1 MPYLKRRDFIMLV
14 GGATAAWPLSARAQQ
29 SLPVIGFLHAGSPG
43 ERVHLI
49 TALREGLRARGYL
62 EGENVIIDY
71 RWAEDQ
77 FDRLPAL
84 AAELVRR
91 RASVIATPAGTVAAL
106 AAKRA
111 TTTIPIIFGSEND
124 PLKAGLVA
132 SFNRP
137 ESNATGVYFLSGG
150 LAEKRLGLIRELLPR
165 SDLVGLLLN
174 PNDPLTDAITTEVR
188 QAASTVGQRIE
199 VLHATSGRD
208 IDAAFRSL
216 LQKRASALVLGPG
229 PLFFT
234 RRVQL
239 VTLATRHAI
248 PAIYVSREF
257 AQAGG
262 LMSYGSDLAEVWR
275 QVGDYVGRVLK
286 GAKPSDLPVMQSTKL
301 EFVINL
307 QTARAFDLEIP
318 PTLLARADEVIE

>member
-1 MPYLKRRDFIMLV
+1 MKRRDFIAFL
-14 GGATAAWPLSARAQQ
+14 GGAAVAWPLAARAQQ
-29 SLPVIGFLHAGSPG
+29 AVPVIGFLHPGSLG
-43 ERVHLI
+43 ERIHLL

-62 EGENVIIDY
+62 EGQNVTIEY
-71 RWAEDQ
+71 RWADDQ

-84 AAELVRR
+84 VAELVRR
-91 RASVIATPAGTVAAL
+91 RVSVIATPAGTVAAL
-106 AAKRA
+106 AAKSA

-137 ESNATGVYFLSGG
+137 EGNATGVYFLSDG

-165 SDLVGLLLN
+165 ANLIGLLLN
-174 PNDPLTDAITTEVR
+174 PNDPLTDVITTEVQ

-199 VLHATSGRD
+199 VLHASSSRE
-208 IDAAFRSL
+208 IDAAFASL
-216 LQKRASALVLGPG
+216 LQKRAGALVLGAG

-239 VTLATRHAI
+239 VTLATRHAV
-248 PAIYVSREF
+248 PAVYVSREF
-257 AQAGG
+257 VQAGG
-262 LMSYGSDLAEVWR
+262 LMSYGTNLAEMWR

-286 GAKPSDLPVMQSTKL
+286 GTNPTDLPVMQSTKL

-307 QTARAFDLEIP
+307 QTARTFDLEIP
-318 PTLLARADEVIE
+318 PTLIARADEVIE

>member
-1 MPYLKRRDFIMLV
+1 VRRRDFMTLI
-14 GGATAAWPLSARAQQ
+14 GGAAAAWPFAARAQQ
-29 SLPVIGFLHAGSPG
+29 AVPVIGFLHPGSLG
-43 ERVHLI
+43 ERIHLL

-62 EGENVIIDY
+62 EGQNVTIEY
-71 RWAEDQ
+71 RWADDQ

-84 AAELVRR
+84 VAELVRR
-91 RASVIATPAGTVAAL
+91 RVSVIATPAGTVAAL
-106 AAKRA
+106 AAKSA

-137 ESNATGVYFLSGG
+137 EGNATGVYFLSDG

-165 SDLVGLLLN
+165 ANLIGLLLN
-174 PNDPLTDAITTEVR
+174 PNDPLTDVITTEVQ

-199 VLHATSGRD
+199 VLHASSSRE
-208 IDAAFRSL
+208 IDAAFASL
-216 LQKRASALVLGPG
+216 LQKRAGALVLGAG

-239 VTLATRHAI
+239 VTLATRHAV
-248 PAIYVSREF
+248 PAVYVSREF
-257 AQAGG
+257 VQAGG
-262 LMSYGSDLAEVWR
+262 LMSYGTNLAEMWR

-286 GAKPSDLPVMQSTKL
+286 GTNPTDLPVMQSTKL

-307 QTARAFDLEIP
+307 QTARTFDLEIP
-318 PTLLARADEVIE
+318 PTLIARADEVIE

>member
-1 MPYLKRRDFIMLV
+1 MMRRREFITLL
-14 GGATAAWPLSARAQQ
+14 GGAAAAWPLSVSAQQ
-29 SLPVIGFLHAGSPG
+29 AVPVIGFLHPGSLG
-43 ERVHLI
+43 ERIHLL
-49 TALREGLRARGYL
+49 TGLREGLRARGYL
-62 EGENVIIDY
+62 DGQNVTIEY
-71 RWAEDQ
+71 RWADDQ

-91 RASVIATPAGTVAAL
+91 RVSVIATPAGTVAAL
-106 AAKRA
+106 AAKSA

-124 PLKAGLVA
+124 PVKAGLVA

-137 ESNATGVYFLSGG
+137 EGNATGVYFLSGG

-165 SDLVGLLLN
+165 ADLIGLLLN
-174 PNDPLTDAITTEVR
+174 PNDPLTDVITTEVQ

-199 VLHATSGRD
+199 VFHASSSRE
-208 IDAAFRSL
+208 IDAAFASL
-216 LQKRASALVLGPG
+216 LQKRAGGFVLGAG
-229 PLFFT
+229 ALFFS

-257 AQAGG
+257 VQAGG
-262 LMSYGSDLAEVWR
+262 LMSYGTNLVEMWR

-286 GAKPSDLPVMQSTKL
+286 GTNPTDLPVMQSTKL

-307 QTARAFDLEIP
+307 QTARTFDLEIP
-318 PTLLARADEVIE
+318 PSLLARADEVIE

>member
-106 AAKRA
+106 AAKKA

-132 SFNRP
+132 SFNP
-137 ESNATGVYFLSGG
+137 
-150 LAEKRLGLIRELLPR
+150 
-165 SDLVGLLLN
+165 
-174 PNDPLTDAITTEVR
+174 
-188 QAASTVGQRIE
+188 VGQRIE

-208 IDAAFRSL
+208 IDAAFTSL
-216 LQKRASALVLGPG
+216 AQKRASALVLGPG

-248 PAIYVSREF
+248 PAIYGSREF

>member
-106 AAKRA
+106 AAKKA

-137 ESNATGVYFLSGG
+137 ESRCIFSQQWVGG
-150 LAEKRLGLIRELLPR
+150 K
-165 SDLVGLLLN
+165 
-174 PNDPLTDAITTEVR
+174 
-188 QAASTVGQRIE
+188 
-199 VLHATSGRD
+199 
-208 IDAAFRSL
+208 
-216 LQKRASALVLGPG
+216 
-229 PLFFT
+229 
-234 RRVQL
+234 
-239 VTLATRHAI
+239 ATR
-248 PAIYVSREF
+248 PN
-257 AQAGG
+257 
-262 LMSYGSDLAEVWR
+262 
-275 QVGDYVGRVLK
+275 
-286 GAKPSDLPVMQSTKL
+286 P
-301 EFVINL
+301 
-307 QTARAFDLEIP
+307 
-318 PTLLARADEVIE
+318 

>member
-1 MPYLKRRDFIMLV
+1 MSDMRRRQFITLLG
-14 GGATAAWPLSARAQQ
+14 GGAAAWPLAAHAQQ
-29 SLPVIGFLHAGSPG
+29 TVPVIGFLHPGSLG
-43 ERVHLI
+43 ERIHLL

-62 EGENVIIDY
+62 EGQNVTIEY
-71 RWAEDQ
+71 RWADDQ

-84 AAELVRR
+84 VAELVRR
-91 RASVIATPAGTVAAL
+91 RVSVIATPAGTVAAL
-106 AAKRA
+106 AAKSA

-137 ESNATGVYFLSGG
+137 EGNATGVYFLSDG

-165 SDLVGLLLN
+165 ANLIGLLLN
-174 PNDPLTDAITTEVR
+174 PNDPLTDVITTEVQ

-199 VLHATSGRD
+199 VLHASSSRE
-208 IDAAFRSL
+208 IDAAFASL
-216 LQKRASALVLGPG
+216 LQKRAGALVLGAG

-239 VTLATRHAI
+239 VTLATRHAV

-257 AQAGG
+257 VQAGG
-262 LMSYGSDLAEVWR
+262 LMSYGTNLAEMWR

-286 GAKPSDLPVMQSTKL
+286 GTNPTDLPVMQSTKL

-307 QTARAFDLEIP
+307 QTARTFDLEIP
-318 PTLLARADEVIE
+318 PSLLARADEVIE

>member
-1 MPYLKRRDFIMLV
+1 MKRRDFIAFL
-14 GGATAAWPLSARAQQ
+14 GGAAVAWPLAARAQQ
-29 SLPVIGFLHAGSPG
+29 AVPVIGFLHPGSLG
-43 ERVHLI
+43 ERIHLL

-62 EGENVIIDY
+62 EGQNVTIEY
-71 RWAEDQ
+71 RWADDQ

-84 AAELVRR
+84 VAELVRR
-91 RASVIATPAGTVAAL
+91 RVSVIATPAGTVAAL
-106 AAKRA
+106 AAKSA

-137 ESNATGVYFLSGG
+137 EGNATGVYFLSDG

-165 SDLVGLLLN
+165 ANLIGLLLN
-174 PNDPLTDAITTEVR
+174 PNDPLTDVITTEVQ

-199 VLHATSGRD
+199 VLHASSSRE
-208 IDAAFRSL
+208 IDAAFASL
-216 LQKRASALVLGPG
+216 LQKRAGALVLGAG

-239 VTLATRHAI
+239 VTLATRHAV
-248 PAIYVSREF
+248 PAVYVSREF
-257 AQAGG
+257 VQAGG
-262 LMSYGSDLAEVWR
+262 LMSYGTNLAEMWR

-286 GAKPSDLPVMQSTKL
+286 GTNPTDLPVMQSTKL

-307 QTARAFDLEIP
+307 QTARTFDLEIP
-318 PTLLARADEVIE
+318 PSLLARADEVIE

>member
-1 MPYLKRRDFIMLV
+1 VKRRDFMTLI
-14 GGATAAWPLSARAQQ
+14 GGAAAAWPFAARAQQ
-29 SLPVIGFLHAGSPG
+29 AVPVIGFLHPGSLG
-43 ERVHLI
+43 ERIHLL

-62 EGENVIIDY
+62 EGQNVTIEY
-71 RWAEDQ
+71 RWADDQ

-84 AAELVRR
+84 VAELVRR
-91 RASVIATPAGTVAAL
+91 RVSVIATPAGTVAAL
-106 AAKRA
+106 AAKSA

-137 ESNATGVYFLSGG
+137 EGNATGVYFLSDG

-165 SDLVGLLLN
+165 ANLIGLLLN
-174 PNDPLTDAITTEVR
+174 PNDPLTDVITTEVQ

-199 VLHATSGRD
+199 VLHASSSRE
-208 IDAAFRSL
+208 IDAAFASL
-216 LQKRASALVLGPG
+216 LQKRAGALVLGAG

-239 VTLATRHAI
+239 VTLATRHAV
-248 PAIYVSREF
+248 PAVYVSREF
-257 AQAGG
+257 VQAGG
-262 LMSYGSDLAEVWR
+262 LMSYGTNLAEMWR

-286 GAKPSDLPVMQSTKL
+286 GTNPTDLPVMQSTKL

-307 QTARAFDLEIP
+307 QTARTFDLEIP
-318 PTLLARADEVIE
+318 PSLLARADEVIE

>member
-106 AAKRA
+106 AAKKA
-111 TTTIPIIFGSEND
+111 TTTIPIIFGGEAHPDGCS
-124 PLKAGLVA
+124 
-132 SFNRP
+132 SSRF
-137 ESNATGVYFLSGG
+137 SS
-150 LAEKRLGLIRELLPR
+150 R
-165 SDLVGLLLN
+165 SI
-174 PNDPLTDAITTEVR
+174 P
-188 QAASTVGQRIE
+188 SRI
-199 VLHATSGRD
+199 
-208 IDAAFRSL
+208 
-216 LQKRASALVLGPG
+216 K
-229 PLFFT
+229 
-234 RRVQL
+234 
-239 VTLATRHAI
+239 
-248 PAIYVSREF
+248 
-257 AQAGG
+257 
-262 LMSYGSDLAEVWR
+262 
-275 QVGDYVGRVLK
+275 
-286 GAKPSDLPVMQSTKL
+286 
-301 EFVINL
+301 
-307 QTARAFDLEIP
+307 
-318 PTLLARADEVIE
+318 DEVFLYFVYGDVIQ

>member
-1 MPYLKRRDFIMLV
+1 MRRREFITLL
-14 GGATAAWPLSARAQQ
+14 GGAVGACPTHARAQQ
-29 SLPVIGFLHAGSPG
+29 PVPVIGFLHPGSLG
-43 ERVHLI
+43 ERVHLL
-49 TALREGLRARGYL
+49 TALREGLRARDYR
-62 EGENVIIDY
+62 EEQNVTIEY
-71 RWAEDQ
+71 RWADDQ

-91 RASVIATPAGTVAAL
+91 RVSVIATPAGTVAAL

-137 ESNATGVYFLSGG
+137 EGNATGVYFLSGG
-150 LAEKRLGLIRELLPR
+150 LAEKRLGLIREVLPR
-165 SDLVGLLLN
+165 ADLIGFLLN
-174 PNDPLTDAITTEVR
+174 PNDPLTDVIATEVQ

-199 VLHATSGRD
+199 VLHASSSRE
-208 IDAAFRSL
+208 IDAAFANL
-216 LQKRASALVLGPG
+216 LQKRAGALVLGAG

-248 PAIYVSREF
+248 PAVYVSREF
-257 AQAGG
+257 VQAGG
-262 LMSYGSDLAEVWR
+262 LMSYGTDLAEMWR

-286 GAKPSDLPVMQSTKL
+286 GTNPTDLPVMQSTKL

-307 QTARAFDLEIP
+307 QTARTFDLEIP
-318 PTLLARADEVIE
+318 PSLLARADEVVE

>member
-1 MPYLKRRDFIMLV
+1 MKRREFITLL
-14 GGATAAWPLSARAQQ
+14 GGAAATWPLAARAQQ
-29 SLPVIGFLHAGSPG
+29 AVPVIGFLHPGSLG
-43 ERVHLI
+43 ERIHLL

-62 EGENVIIDY
+62 EGQNVTIEY
-71 RWAEDQ
+71 RWADDQ

-84 AAELVRR
+84 VAELVRR
-91 RASVIATPAGTVAAL
+91 RVSVIATPAGTVAAL
-106 AAKRA
+106 AAKSA

-124 PLKAGLVA
+124 PVKAGLVA

-137 ESNATGVYFLSGG
+137 EGNATGVYFLSDG

-165 SDLVGLLLN
+165 ANLIGLLLN
-174 PNDPLTDAITTEVR
+174 PNDPLTDVITTEVQ

-199 VLHATSGRD
+199 VLHASSSRE
-208 IDAAFRSL
+208 IDAAFASL
-216 LQKRASALVLGPG
+216 LQKRAGALVLGAG

-239 VTLATRHAI
+239 VTLATRHAV
-248 PAIYVSREF
+248 PAVYVSREF
-257 AQAGG
+257 VQAGG
-262 LMSYGSDLAEVWR
+262 LMSYGTNLAEMWR

-286 GAKPSDLPVMQSTKL
+286 GTNPTDLPVMQSTKL

-307 QTARAFDLEIP
+307 QTARTFDLEIP
-318 PTLLARADEVIE
+318 PSLLARADEVIE